1 MRSFVWAP
9 LPRLRGFTA
18 AAAICFAA
26 TTPVLAQDFGTITGT
41 VTRAGEGT
49 AIAGVTV
56 FVREVNASSVTG
68 PNGRYTLTRI
78 PAGTATVHFRW
89 PGFQPR
95 EAQVEVVAGQ
105 TATLDVALESAPVP
119 LGEIIVQGASRAPE
133 RVVEAPAAV
142 SVVEAEALEDASV
155 TGQVGVALAAVPGV
169 DITQSGMNDFNV
181 NARGFNSTLNRR
193 ILVLQDG
200 RDLSI
205 AFLGAQEWNGLAQPL
220 EDLERIEMVRGPGS
234 ALYGANAFSGV
245 LNITTPAARQV
256 RGTKLTLGAGELESF
271 RADLRHAGVLGQ
283 GRWGYRVNGGYS
295 TSDTYS
301 RSRTN
306 PGSLADEY
314 ADATDEQV
322 NAPSPGFEL
331 RPLNGQ
337 STTAPGQAAT
347 GERDPVKSIF
357 GSGRVDYYA
366 TGGSVITAEGGA
378 SRVENEVF
386 VTGIGRVQVS
396 KALKPYAR
404 LGWAADRFNV
414 MAWYT
419 GRDTKDPQYSLAS
432 GAELLEESGIYH
444 IEGQTNWPF
453 LADRGRF
460 VLGASYRKYNVNTS
474 GTLMAPANDDRSD
487 DYYSAYG
494 QLEYKV
500 VPQLRAVV
508 AGRIDDGTLFDNQ
521 FSPKAALVFS
531 PNENHSFRASVNRAF
546 QTPNY
551 SEFYLRAAAGA
562 PANFAPLEAGL
573 RASPLGPALAG
584 VPNGELFGGAPGLTS
599 SAVRVFALGNANLD
613 VEKVTGYEIGY
624 KGNIGRRGYVGID
637 LYRNELTNFVTDLL
651 PGVNPTYGAW
661 TSPPQVPAQFRQA
674 LEDAVRQQL
683 LAAGQTTA
691 ALGLT
696 RLSGD
701 STAIVVSYTN
711 EGKVDEQGI
720 ELSGGYALTDEFSVG
735 ASYSY
740 FEFDV
745 KSQRTG
751 DQLLPN
757 TPEHKATFSL
767 DYRGAQGFDVGIN
780 VRLVDGYSWAAGVYN
795 GYVPAAELVN
805 ISAGYRIN
813 NYVRV
818 HAIAT
823 NIFDQQR
830 FQIFG
835 GSVIGRRIL
844 GGVTATF

>member
-1 MRSFVWAP
+1 V
-9 LPRLRGFTA
+9 
-18 AAAICFAA
+18 
-26 TTPVLAQDFGTITGT
+26 
-41 VTRAGEGT
+41 
-49 AIAGVTV
+49 AGVSVTV
-56 FVREVNASSVTG
+56 SEVNVTTVTG

-78 PAGTATVHFRW
+78 PAGPATVLFRW
-89 PGFQPR
+89 PGFQPH
-95 EAQVEVVAGQ
+95 EARVDVVAGQ
-105 TATLDVALESAPVP
+105 TVTLDVALEASPIP
-119 LGEIIVQGASRAPE
+119 LGEIVVSGASRTPE

-142 SVVEAEALEDASV
+142 SVVEPQVLEDASV
-155 TGQVGVALAAVPGV
+155 TGQVGVALATVPGV
-169 DITQSGMNDFNV
+169 DITQSGMNDYNI

-200 RDLSI
+200 RDLAI

-220 EDLERIEMVRGPGS
+220 EDFERVEMVRGPGS

-245 LNITTPAARQV
+245 LALTTPAARQV
-256 RGTKLTLGAGELESF
+256 RGTKVTLGAGELESF
-271 RADLRHAGVLGQ
+271 RADLRHAGVLGD
-283 GRWGYRVNGGYS
+283 GRWGYRLNGGYS

-306 PGSLADEY
+306 PGSLANEY
-314 ADATDEQV
+314 EDATDEPV

-337 STTAPGQAAT
+337 SVAAPGQAAT
-347 GERDPVKSIF
+347 GERDAVKSAF
-357 GSGRVDYYA
+357 GSGRIDYYA
-366 TGGSVITAEGGA
+366 SGSVITAEGGA
-378 SRVENEVF
+378 SQVQNEVF

-404 LGWAADRFNV
+404 LGWAADRFNL

-419 GRDTKDPQYSLAS
+419 GRDTKEPQYSLAS
-432 GAELLEESGIYH
+432 GAPLDETSAIYH
-444 IEGQTNWPF
+444 IEGQTNHPF
-453 LADRGRF
+453 LQERGRF
-460 VLGASYRKYNVNTS
+460 VVGASYRQYNVDTD

-494 QLEYKV
+494 QLEYRI

-508 AGRIDDGTLFDNQ
+508 AGRYDDGTLFDGQ

-531 PNENHSFRASVNRAF
+531 PNDNHSFRASVNRAF
-546 QTPNY
+546 QMPNY
-551 SEFYLRAAAGA
+551 SEFFLRAAAGA
-562 PANFAPLEAGL
+562 PANFEALEAGL
-573 RASPLGPALAG
+573 RAHPQLGPALAG
-584 VPNGELFGGAPGLTS
+584 VPNGELFGGEPGLTS
-599 SAVRVFALGNANLD
+599 SAVRVFALGNADLD

-624 KGNIGRRGYVGID
+624 KGNIGRRAYVGID
-637 LYRNELTNFVTDLL
+637 LYRNELTDFVTDLL

-661 TSPPQVPAQFRQA
+661 TAPQQVPAQARQA

-696 RLSGD
+696 RVGQG
-701 STAIVVSYTN
+701 TAIVVSYTN
-711 EGKVDEQGI
+711 EGKVDEQGVEI
-720 ELSGGYALTDEFSVG
+720 SAGVALTDEFSIG

-740 FEFDV
+740 FDFDV
-745 KSQRTG
+745 ESQQAG

-757 TPEHKATFSL
+757 TPEHKATFTA
-767 DYRGAQGFDVGIN
+767 DYRGGQGIDVGVA
-780 VRLVDGYSWAAGVYN
+780 VRLVDGYQWAAGVFN

-805 ISAGYRIN
+805 VTVGYRIN

-823 NIFDQQR
+823 NVFDQQR
-830 FQIFG
+830 FQMFG

>member
-1 MRSFVWAP
+1 MLPCVRVPLLRSLSAAAVVCLTVVSP
-9 LPRLRGFTA
+9 LP
-18 AAAICFAA
+18 
-26 TTPVLAQDFGTITGT
+26 AQGVGTIAGT
-41 VTRAGEGT
+41 VTRAREGSPVG
-49 AIAGVTV
+49 GVTV
-56 FVREVNASSVTG
+56 IVSEVNVSAVTG

-78 PAGTATVHFRW
+78 PAGPATVLFRW

-95 EAQVEVVAGQ
+95 REQVDVVAGQ
-105 TATLDVALESAPVP
+105 TVTLDVALEAAPIP
-119 LGEIIVQGASRAPE
+119 LGEIVVSGASRAPE

-142 SVVEAEALEDASV
+142 AVVEPQVLEDAAV
-155 TGQVGVALAAVPGV
+155 TGQVGVALASVPGV
-169 DITQSGMNDFNV
+169 DITQSGMNDFNI

-200 RDLSI
+200 RDLAI

-220 EDLERIEMVRGPGS
+220 DDFERVEMVRGPGS

-245 LNITTPAARQV
+245 LNLTTPAARQV
-256 RGTKLTLGAGELESF
+256 RGTKVSFGAGELESF
-271 RADLRHAGVLGQ
+271 RADLRHAGVVGD
-283 GRWGYRVNGGYS
+283 GRWGYRINGGYS

-314 ADATDEQV
+314 ADATDEPV
-322 NAPSPGFEL
+322 TAPNPGFEL

-337 STTAPGQAAT
+337 STTAPAQPAT
-347 GERDPVKSIF
+347 GERDPVKSAF

-366 TGGSVITAEGGA
+366 SGSVLTAEGGA
-378 SRVENEVF
+378 SQVQNELF

-404 LGWAADRFNV
+404 LAWAADRFNV

-419 GRDTKDPQYSLAS
+419 GRDTKEPQFSLAS
-432 GAELLEESGIYH
+432 GAPLDESSAIYH
-444 IEGQTNWPF
+444 VEGQTNHPF
-453 LADRGRF
+453 LQDRGRF
-460 VLGASYRKYNVNTS
+460 VVGASYRQYNVNTD

-494 QLEYKV
+494 QLEYRI

-508 AGRIDDGTLFDNQ
+508 AGRFDDGTLFNGQ

-531 PNENHSFRASVNRAF
+531 PNEDHSFRASVNRAF

-573 RASPLGPALAG
+573 RAHPQLGPALAG
-584 VPNGELFGGAPGLTS
+584 VPNGELFAGATGLTS
-599 SAVRVFALGNANLD
+599 SAVRVFALGNADLD

-624 KGNIGRRGYVGID
+624 KGNIGRRAYVAID
-637 LYRNELTNFVTDLL
+637 FYRNELTNFVTDLL

-661 TSPPQVPAQFRQA
+661 TSPPQVPAQARQA

-696 RLSGD
+696 RVEDGG
-701 STAIVVSYTN
+701 TAIVVSYTN
-711 EGKVDEQGI
+711 EGKVDEQGVEI
-720 ELSGGYALTDEFSVG
+720 SGGVALTDEFSVG
-735 ASYSY
+735 ASYAY
-740 FEFDV
+740 FDFDV

-757 TPEHKATFSL
+757 TPKHKGTFTA
-767 DYRGAQGFDVGIN
+767 DYRGGQGFDLGIA
-780 VRLVDGYSWAAGVYN
+780 VRLVDGYSWAAGVFN

-805 ISAGYRIN
+805 LTVGYRIN

-823 NIFDQQR
+823 NLLDQQR

>member
-1 MRSFVWAP
+1 
-9 LPRLRGFTA
+9 
-18 AAAICFAA
+18 
-26 TTPVLAQDFGTITGT
+26 
-41 VTRAGEGT
+41 
-49 AIAGVTV
+49 
-56 FVREVNASSVTG
+56 
-68 PNGRYTLTRI
+68 
-78 PAGTATVHFRW
+78 
-89 PGFQPR
+89 
-95 EAQVEVVAGQ
+95 
-105 TATLDVALESAPVP
+105 
-119 LGEIIVQGASRAPE
+119 
-133 RVVEAPAAV
+133 
-142 SVVEAEALEDASV
+142 
-155 TGQVGVALAAVPGV
+155 
-169 DITQSGMNDFNV
+169 
-181 NARGFNSTLNRR
+181 
-193 ILVLQDG
+193 
-200 RDLSI
+200 
-205 AFLGAQEWNGLAQPL
+205 
-220 EDLERIEMVRGPGS
+220 
-234 ALYGANAFSGV
+234 
-245 LNITTPAARQV
+245 
-256 RGTKLTLGAGELESF
+256 
-271 RADLRHAGVLGQ
+271 
-283 GRWGYRVNGGYS
+283 
-295 TSDTYS
+295 
-301 RSRTN
+301 
-306 PGSLADEY
+306 
-314 ADATDEQV
+314 
-322 NAPSPGFEL
+322 
-331 RPLNGQ
+331 
-337 STTAPGQAAT
+337 
-347 GERDPVKSIF
+347 
-357 GSGRVDYYA
+357 
-366 TGGSVITAEGGA
+366 
-378 SRVENEVF
+378 
-386 VTGIGRVQVS
+386 
-396 KALKPYAR
+396 
-404 LGWAADRFNV
+404 
-414 MAWYT
+414 
-419 GRDTKDPQYSLAS
+419 
-432 GAELLEESGIYH
+432 
-444 IEGQTNWPF
+444 
-453 LADRGRF
+453 
-460 VLGASYRKYNVNTS
+460 VNTS

-500 VPQLRAVV
+500 IPQLRAVV

-584 VPNGELFGGAPGLTS
+584 VPNGELFAGAAGLTS

-661 TSPPQVPAQFRQA
+661 TSPPQVPAQFRPA

-696 RLSGD
+696 RVEDGG
-701 STAIVVSYTN
+701 TAIVVSYTN
-711 EGKVDEQGI
+711 EGKVDEQGV

-757 TPEHKATFSL
+757 TPQHKATFSL
-767 DYRGAQGFDVGIN
+767 DYRGTQGIDVGLN

-823 NIFDQQR
+823 NLFDQKR

-844 GGVTATF
+844 GGVTTTF